1 MGIKGTK
8 IHGKLKLKGRPKEMA
23 KAEIMIMKQKE
34 RSEDRKRRRTFFNL
48 LDFIIIIAFGLAI
61 YSVYNLNYVNAIL
74 FLVIGGLPLAY
85 FIVRRILK
93 KKKKRK

>member
-1 MGIKGTK
+1 MGIKDTR
-8 IHGKLKLKGRPKEMA
+8 HRGKVRIKGRPKEMA

-61 YSVYNLNYVNAIL
+61 YSAYNSSYVNAIL
-74 FLVIGGLPLAY
+74 FLVIGGLPLVY
-85 FIVRRILK
+85 FIIRRILK
-93 KKKKRK
+93 KKKKIK